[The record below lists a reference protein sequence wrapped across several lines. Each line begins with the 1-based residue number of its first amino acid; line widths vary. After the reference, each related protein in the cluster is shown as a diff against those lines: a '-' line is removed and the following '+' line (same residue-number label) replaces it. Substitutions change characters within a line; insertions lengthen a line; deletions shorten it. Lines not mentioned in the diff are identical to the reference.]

1 MGNVGLI
8 GDCTDI
14 LTEPLRKGWN
24 TRNQV
29 LQWHQATSNN
39 DAHKHR
45 VDLSLLINEILFSLT
60 NGVLYRCLVTN
71 PSIPQ
76 LWG

>member
-1 MGNVGLI
+1 VS
-8 GDCTDI
+8 
-14 LTEPLRKGWN
+14 
-24 TRNQV
+24 
-29 LQWHQATSNN
+29 QWHQATSNN

-45 VDLSLLINEILFSLT
+45 VDLSLLINKILFSLT